1 MANAAMVKGLWPIRH
16 KNGSVYNG
24 QANLY
29 HIRSDYA
36 TALFIGDPVKQVTT
50 SDTRGI
56 PDINIATAGA
66 TNKIVG
72 VIVGFKALPND
83 LTKVYNP
90 ASTERYAL
98 VCDDPMVVFGVTA
111 DTTAALASG
120 DVGANANL
128 AAGAGGSTVTGFSSW
143 MLASTSM
150 TADATYQLTIERL
163 INRDDNAFG
172 STYAQVEV
180 SINLHQKMS
189 YAIAG
194 I

>member
-1 MANAAMVKGLWPIRH
+1 MSNAAMVKGLWPIRH

-29 HIRSDYA
+29 YVGSGESA
-36 TALFIGDPVKQVTT
+36 MFIGDPVIVTGT
-50 SDTRGI
+50 ADARGI
-56 PDINIATAGA
+56 PAITLATAGA
-66 TNKIVG
+66 THKITG
-72 VIVGFKALPND
+72 VIVGFKVLPND
-83 LTKVYNP
+83 LSKVYNP
-90 ASTERYAL
+90 ASTARYAL

-111 DTTAALASG
+111 DTTAALAVTDIST
-120 DVGANANL
+120 NANL
-128 AAGAGGSTVTGFSSW
+128 TAGGGGSTVTGLSSW

-163 INRDDNAFG
+163 INRDDNALG
-172 STYAQVEV
+172 STYAQMEV
-180 SINLHQKMS
+180 SINLHSKMS